1 MNRLYNILCLITIL
15 SLPLHAQMQQV
26 KDIANVQ
33 QKIAQVAKDVKSIEC
48 DFVQTKHLEIF
59 NEDIISKGQFYYRAE
74 DKICLNYTNPLPYLM
89 VINGEKIKIVSD
101 GKKNIMNLKSNK
113 VMKEMRGMLTG
124 CMSGNLS
131 DVKGYQMVFFE
142 DQKFYLIK
150 VKPTNKDI
158 MAYITQFDIYME
170 KSDMSVSKLRITEAG
185 SNYTDYQF
193 SNKKFNTL
201 NDDSKF
207 SIL

>member
-1 MNRLYNILCLITIL
+1 MNRLYNILFFIIIL
-15 SLPLHAQMQQV
+15 SVPLHAQMQPV
-26 KDIANVQ
+26 KDIASIQ
-33 QKIAQVAKDVKSIEC
+33 QKIEQVAKDVKSIEC

-59 NEDIISKGQFYYRAE
+59 NEDIISKGQFYYRTE
-74 DKICLNYTNPLPYLM
+74 DKICLNYTNPSPYLM
-89 VINGEKIKIVSD
+89 IINGEKIKIVSD

-113 VMKEMRGMLTG
+113 VMKEMRGMLAG

-131 DVKGYQMVFFE
+131 EVKGYEMEFYE
-142 DQKFYLIK
+142 DKQFYLIK

-185 SNYTDYQF
+185 ANYTDYQF